1 MLVIR
6 DTQAGNAVLGKLII
20 DGVTVCD
27 TLENADTLI
36 PMGEYKLYVCH
47 SPKFGRELPLIYNEY
62 VAVNRGVRFHAG
74 NQASES
80 RGCLLVGFGRTDGG
94 CILHSRAAE
103 AAVTAL
109 ARTDTKLTITGHYG
123 LQEKPQQDT
132 VGKDEVQKNV

>member
-6 DTQAGNAVLGKLII
+6 DTQTGNAVLGKLII

-27 TLENADTLI
+27 TLENAETLI

-47 SPKFGRELPLIYNEY
+47 SPKFGRELPLIYNDY

-109 ARTDTKLTITGHYG
+109 ARTDNKLTITGHYG
-123 LQEKPQQDT
+123 LQEKSQQDT
-132 VGKDEVQKNV
+132 V

>member
-1 MLVIR
+1 MTRKRKAKKMIVIR
-6 DTQAGNAVLGKLII
+6 DTQIGNAVLGKLII

-27 TLENADTLI
+27 TLENAETLI

-47 SPKFGRELPLIYNEY
+47 SPKFGRELPLIYNDY

-74 NQASES
+74 NQESES
-80 RGCLLVGFGRTDGG
+80 RGCLLVGFGRTDSG

-109 ARTDTKLTITGHYG
+109 ARTDNKLTITGRYG
-123 LQEKPQQDT
+123 LQEKPQQVT
-132 VGKDEVQKNV
+132 V